1 MGIASLLLGENNPF
15 AQWTSQNQ
23 NLLGAI
29 GAGLGQ
35 GQNIQ
40 SGLAAGLSRLPQ
52 AKQMDQAVSEKLK
65 AEKLAEQ
72 QANATQNWL
81 QANHPDLA
89 QMVQAGMPVGQAW
102 ETAMQR
108 MQPAQAPEP
117 TANMRDYLFAQEN
130 PGYADFLNP
139 PEDQTQNMPASV
151 QEYQFAVDQGFKG
164 SITDY
169 EREKK
174 AAGRAPMSP
183 TTQKE
188 LFEAD
193 DAAKAGDYVLSA
205 LDEAQALN
213 DTAYDGPMADVRGDT
228 TALFGDQSGVATS
241 RLKNVTTELALSQLK
256 TIFGSMPTEGERKI
270 LLELQGSVNQ
280 PKQVRAAIYKRAKEM
295 AMRRIEDNKA
305 KANALRS
312 GAYFEEGYGASPAG
326 NVTSTGVQWSV
337 EP

>member
-1 MGIASLLLGENNPF
+1 MGIASFLLGESNPF
-15 AQWTSQNQ
+15 AQWVNQNQ
-23 NLLGAI
+23 NTLDAI
-29 GAGLGQ
+29 GTGIGS

-40 SGLAAGLSRLPQ
+40 SGLSNALQLSQGARQLDR
-52 AKQMDQAVSEKLK
+52 ADAEKRK
-65 AEKLAEQ
+65 AEKLAET
-72 QANATQNWL
+72 QANTTQNWL

-89 QMVQAGMPVGQAW
+89 QMVQAGMPVSEAW
-102 ETAMQR
+102 STAMQR
-108 MQPAQAPEP
+108 MQPEAGLEP
-117 TANMRDYLFAQEN
+117 TANMRDFEYSLQN
-130 PGYADFLNP
+130 PGYAEFLNP
-139 PEDQTQNMPASV
+139 PKDTATNMPASV

-174 AAGRAPMSP
+174 SAGRAPMSP

-205 LDEAQALN
+205 LDEAQQLN
-213 DTAYDGPMADVRGDT
+213 DAAYDGPMADIRGDA
-228 TALFGDQSGVATS
+228 TALFGDQAGVATS

-280 PKQVRAAIYKRAKEM
+280 PKQVRAAIFKRAKEM
-295 AMRRIEDNKA
+295 ALRRIADNQA
-305 KANALRS
+305 KAGALRS
-312 GAYFEEGYGASPAG
+312 GAYFEEGYGAAPG
-326 NVTSTGVQWSV
+326 NTTSTGVQWSV

>member
-15 AQWTSQNQ
+15 AQWAGQNQ
-23 NLLGAI
+23 NFLGAI

-35 GQNIQ
+35 GQNLQ
-40 SGLAAGLSRLPQ
+40 GGLAAGLAAVPQ
-52 AKQMDQAVSEKLK
+52 AKQLDQAAAEKLK
-65 AEKLAEQ
+65 AEKLAEN

-89 QMVQAGMPVGQAW
+89 QMVQAGMPVSEAW
-102 ETAMQR
+102 STAMQR
-108 MQPAQAPEP
+108 MQPDQGLEP
-117 TANMRDYLFAQEN
+117 TANMRDFQFAQDN

-139 PEDQTQNMPASV
+139 PKSPDFPAAV

-174 AAGRAPMSP
+174 KAGRP
-183 TTQKE
+183 TMTPTLQKE
-188 LFEAD
+188 LFETDEAV
-193 DAAKAGDYVLSA
+193 KAGDYVMSA
-205 LDEAQALN
+205 LDEAQSLN
-213 DTAYDGPMADVRGDT
+213 DAAYDGPMADIRGDS

-280 PKQVRAAIYKRAKEM
+280 PRQVRAAIFKRAREM
-295 AMRRIEDNKA
+295 AERRIADNQA
-305 KANALRS
+305 KAQALRS
-312 GAYFEEGYGASPAG
+312 GAYFEEGYGAAPAG
-326 NVTSTGVQWSV
+326 NQTSTGVTWSI